1 MLLKSEGYKYY
12 MSLSRVITEFI
23 SEFILRKNAL
33 LHGTD
38 ASNSD
43 YVDSVTERLVF
54 RDLRTAVRF
63 SILLRD

>member
-12 MSLSRVITEFI
+12 MSLSRII
-23 SEFILRKNAL
+23 SEFINEFINRKNAL

-38 ASNSD
+38 ASNSE
-43 YVDSVTERLVF
+43 YVDRVTERLVY